1 LINFE
6 KKIAMNK
13 TLTVLGL
20 FFISLVMFPSTGIS
34 ATDDFFK
41 NKTVR
46 IIVGFAPGG
55 GFDIYSRA
63 IARHMGKHVP
73 GNPIFVVENMTGA
86 GSLIAANHVYK
97 VAKPDGLTI
106 GNIHG
111 NQILNQA
118 IGSSGIEFDARRF
131 QWIGV
136 PVKDNGACV
145 LTKTSGVTSLEQWK
159 ASKIPVKLGGG
170 APGDT
175 TTTNAKILKEA
186 LGLPIQLVMGYK
198 GTSDMRLAAES
209 GELAGACFQWESIK
223 TTWRQGLDSGDMAV
237 VIQTNPKRHPELAQV
252 PNAIDEA
259 KSEEA
264 RQLIRAGIHDPAAM
278 TRPYALPPGTPKE
291 RVQLLRKAFL
301 ETLQDATFVA
311 EAKKSN
317 LEIDPVTGEELEKL
331 IDGVFKLQPGLLAK
345 LKDVLK

>member
-1 LINFE
+1 M
-6 KKIAMNK
+6 KIAFDKN
-13 TLTVLGL
+13 LAILAA
-20 FFISLVMFPSTGIS
+20 FFLSLVLLAGTGIS
-34 ATDDFFK
+34 ATDEFFK

-86 GSLIAANHVYK
+86 GSLISANYVYK

-106 GNIHG
+106 GNFHG
-111 NQILNQA
+111 NQILNQV
-118 IGSSGIEFDARRF
+118 IGGQGIDFDARRF

-145 LTKTSGVTSLEQWK
+145 VTKASGITSLEQWR
-159 ASKIPVKLGGG
+159 ASKTPVKLGGS

-175 TTTNAKILKEA
+175 ATTNAKILKEA
-186 LGLPIQLVMGYK
+186 LGLPIQVVMGYK

-223 TTWRQGLDSGDMAV
+223 TTWRKGLDSGDLVV
-237 VIQTNPKRHPELAQV
+237 VIQTNPKRHPELANV
-252 PNAIDEA
+252 PNAIEEA
-259 KSEEA
+259 KSDEA
-264 RQLIRAGIHDPAAM
+264 RQLIRAGLHDPAAM
-278 TRPYALPPGTPKE
+278 TRPYSLPPETPKE
-291 RVQLLRKAFL
+291 RVQILRKAFL
-301 ETLQDATFVA
+301 ETFKDPSFVA

-317 LEIDPVTGEELEKL
+317 LEVDPVSGEELEIL
-331 IDGVFKLQPGLLAK
+331 IKGVFKLEPSLVAK